1 MQLMAIRSTAGSAVG
16 TVSVNRTQPRRP
28 SHVPSAPPAAPASQ
42 QQETYDSY
50 LATRKACARAAAIE
64 HSLQHAP
71 LGLMREAISMHSLQH
86 APPPSSTS
94 WA

>member
-1 MQLMAIRSTAGSAVG
+1 M
-16 TVSVNRTQPRRP
+16 NRTQPRRP

-42 QQETYDSY
+42 QQESYDSY

-71 LGLMREAISMHSLQH
+71 LGLMREVISMHSLQH